1 MLKSSVQLRELQ
13 NRFHIICNY
22 VNHCFLKTLTRAAFK
37 VLFVRTFYY
46 SVSNVPRIS
55 RFALLIWPF
64 PVLFCSSTSCLCLFF
79 PSKNPT
85 SKKQPTKDR
94 QRKVK
99 SGTDRQ
105 MQHKR
110 TKKKIWENRQRQ
122 EVALK
127 PRNMRRK
134 TYKIK
139 QEMSKP
145 VIQSKYSLS
154 IRENTWQHRNKPE
167 LIKHHLLIYI
177 LQFFMVS
184 MWT

>member
-1 MLKSSVQLRELQ
+1 
-13 NRFHIICNY
+13 
-22 VNHCFLKTLTRAAFK
+22 
-37 VLFVRTFYY
+37 
-46 SVSNVPRIS
+46 
-55 RFALLIWPF
+55 
-64 PVLFCSSTSCLCLFF
+64 
-79 PSKNPT
+79 
-85 SKKQPTKDR
+85 
-94 QRKVK
+94 
-99 SGTDRQ
+99 

-110 TKKKIWENRQRQ
+110 TKKKIGENRQRQ

-184 MWT
+184 M

>member
-22 VNHCFLKTLTRAAFK
+22 VTHCFLKTLTRAAFK

-46 SVSNVPRIS
+46 SVLNVPRIS

-127 PRNMRRK
+127 PRNRRRK

-145 VIQSKYSLS
+145 VIQ
-154 IRENTWQHRNKPE
+154 
-167 LIKHHLLIYI
+167 
-177 LQFFMVS
+177 V
-184 MWT
+184 